1 MKLFTSS
8 NPFKYSLYI
17 LSSILLHGEP
27 VMAQIKK
34 ASTANSLKTYRT
46 KRDLTKSPEPK
57 GTISSKKTGNI
68 FVIHKHQASH
78 LHYDLRL
85 AFDGVLLSWAVPKGP
100 SLNPSEK
107 RLAMHVEDHP
117 MDYKD
122 FEGVIPE
129 GYGAGTVMVW
139 DHGTY
144 TNIKQ
149 KNGKLVPFKQ
159 CLEDGTIEVFFDG
172 EKIKGDYA
180 LVRMGDAQSKKWL
193 LIKMHD
199 EYASARKN
207 PTSTQ
212 NKSVKTGRTMTQIAN
227 KQKPRPTTA
236 SLQKSG
242 AKSGRKKKV

>member
-1 MKLFTSS
+1 MKLFT
-8 NPFKYSLYI
+8 NANLFAYSVCIAITTTLLY
-17 LSSILLHGEP
+17 GVP
-27 VMAQIKK
+27 TMAR
-34 ASTANSLKTYRT
+34 TTDSLKAYKK

-57 GTISSKKTGNI
+57 ATIPSKKTGTI
-68 FVIHKHQASH
+68 FVIHKHKASH

-85 AFDGVLLSWAVPKGP
+85 AFDGVLKSWAVPKGP

-107 RLAMHVEDHP
+107 RLAMQVEDHP

-139 DHGTY
+139 DRGTY
-144 TNIKQ
+144 HTIKE
-149 KNGKLVPFKQ
+149 KDGKVVPFKK
-159 CLEDGTIEVFFDG
+159 CLEDGTIEIFFDG
-172 EKIKGDYA
+172 EKIKGGYA
-180 LVRMGDAQSKKWL
+180 LVRMGGADSNKWL

-212 NKSVKTGRTMTQIAN
+212 NKSVKTGRTLAQITNEEKA
-227 KQKPRPTTA
+227 PR
-236 SLQKSG
+236 
-242 AKSGRKKKV
+242 AKSGQQKKKA